1 MKIKHLISTLLL
13 SASLV
18 TAGITFAHHGS
29 VEKAEATAAA
39 GSTFYLDLS
48 SATAWATADSWAGH
62 FQLEF
67 RTGDTYKKTSE
78 ITKDFFGGV
87 NYLYKFTAPSGST
100 WNDVQAIRCSSSG
113 EGWNYSGFQ
122 TIGSGNTLALTLDS
136 SWNVTK
142 SMTSYFTV
150 TFNANGHGTAPGNQY
165 IKTGNKASQPTAPT
179 ASGWDFGGWYKEAG
193 CTNAWNFST
202 ETVTTNKTLY
212 AKWTP
217 SGYTVTKYKVL
228 DGASPVE
235 IESERVNAGT
245 TYAVPANRYEA
256 GYTFDGWYTTSACTT
271 KYTAKAINA
280 DTGIYA
286 KYTSGTWAGN
296 VVVDLG
302 NSGWADVAANYAV
315 MFMDKTTYPSEIDA
329 WSTYLTGTKAGTYQ
343 ISVPY
348 DIPFE
353 PKTMLIARYNSSYS
367 QSSWNTNKWPSSTY
381 AWGQTDDIEFGT
393 YVIVSNLNGTK
404 NAASTYYP
412 VIKGGTST
420 WTDKAIL
427 SEHKVN
433 GSGHV
438 EYFSTSVTLLKD
450 EKFKS
455 VVPSSMGDLYYGAYS
470 THSSL
475 TSNFSGGGDSDITVL
490 VGGTYAL
497 YFDSA
502 TRSLYITTVAIA
514 QADEW
519 AQYFL
524 SNVGC
529 DASGVNLPTGWSSC
543 ATEYA
548 KLSGAAKD
556 IVYGATGKE
565 DGTYVERAV
574 ARYDVAVRNHSS
586 LSRFIVD
593 SGDRPRTSS
602 YVNPISIFNKVDSSA
617 VIISAVVIGVTAL
630 AVGGYFLL
638 RKKKEN

>member
-1 MKIKHLISTLLL
+1 MGGPVTVTHPDIIRYFMTIPEA
-13 SASLV
+13 ASLV
-18 TAGITFAHHGS
+18 LQA
-29 VEKAEATAAA
+29 AT
-39 GSTFYLDLS
+39 
-48 SATAWATADSWAGH
+48 
-62 FQLEF
+62 
-67 RTGDTYKKTSE
+67 
-78 ITKDFFGGV
+78 FGG
-87 NYLYKFTAPSGST
+87 
-100 WNDVQAIRCSSSG
+100 D
-113 EGWNYSGFQ
+113 
-122 TIGSGNTLALTLDS
+122 GNI
-136 SWNVTK
+136 
-142 SMTSYFTV
+142 F
-150 TFNANGHGTAPGNQY
+150 
-165 IKTGNKASQPTAPT
+165 
-179 ASGWDFGGWYKEAG
+179 
-193 CTNAWNFST
+193 
-202 ETVTTNKTLY
+202 
-212 AKWTP
+212 
-217 SGYTVTKYKVL
+217 VL
-228 DGASPVE
+228 DMGTPVKIDDE
-235 IESERVNAGT
+235 QVSAGT
-245 TYAVPANRYEA
+245 TYAVPAKRYEA
-256 GYTFDGWYTTSACTT
+256 GYTFDGWYTTSACKT

-280 DTGIYA
+280 NTGIYA

-296 VVVDLG
+296 VTVDLG

-315 MFMDKTTYPSEIDA
+315 MFMDKITYPSEIDA

-367 QSSWNTNKWPSSTY
+367 QASWNTNKWPGSSY

-393 YVIVSNLNGTK
+393 YVIVSNLNGSK

-438 EYFSTSVTLLKD
+438 EYFSTSVAFSQN
-450 EKFKS
+450 ERFKS
-455 VVPSSMGDLYYGAYS
+455 VVPSSMGDLYYGTYS

-475 TSNFSGGGDSDITVL
+475 TSNFSGGGDNDITVL

-502 TRSLYITTVAIA
+502 TRSVYITTVAIA

-548 KLSGAAKD
+548 KLSGDAKD

-565 DGTYVERAV
+565 SGTYVEQAV

-586 LSRFIVD
+586 LTRFIVN
-593 SGDRPRTSS
+593 SGNTPRTSS

-617 VIISAVVIGVTAL
+617 VIISAVVIGATTL